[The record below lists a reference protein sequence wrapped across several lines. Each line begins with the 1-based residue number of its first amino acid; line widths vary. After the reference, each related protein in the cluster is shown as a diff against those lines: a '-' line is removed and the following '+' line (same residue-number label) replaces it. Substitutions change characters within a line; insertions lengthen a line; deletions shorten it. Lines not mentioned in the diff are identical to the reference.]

1 MVVFARVF
9 LSWLLCLFAAG
20 FLHPL
25 LQRKA
30 NGATDLMSLRPLKCL
45 SAPPRRKSL
54 VKQVT
59 SAVETITGEQ
69 MQQRKIKTVVEALR
83 LAQGLAVFQSGG
95 PGTLAQVRM
104 RGGTPQQTL
113 VLIDGAIVNSAT
125 DGTYTFANLT
135 TDNIDRIEILRGS
148 QGMMWGSDA
157 MGGVVN
163 IITKRGR
170 ETPNVS
176 SFVEYGSFATI
187 REGASATGK
196 KGPVDVA
203 ATLSRWDT
211 SNFSPS
217 IIGEAPQ
224 SATAF
229 TTGRA
234 RSNSAWICR
243 RTAAWSLP
251 RWMDGITNL
260 DGTTFNPVTSDFDP
274 ADVEPRLTTNS
285 MCIPAAIC
293 SRSRIGGRND

>member
-20 FLHPL
+20 FLHSASAAEGER
-25 LQRKA
+25 QS
-30 NGATDLMSLRPLKCL
+30 TDLMSLRPLKVFI
-45 SAPPRRKSL
+45 SATKTEVP

-125 DGTYTFANLT
+125 DGTYNFANLT

-170 ETPNVS
+170 KRPMSHLLWNTVPS
-176 SFVEYGSFATI
+176 
-187 REGASATGK
+187 RRSAK
-196 KGPVDVA
+196 A
-203 ATLSRWDT
+203 L
-211 SNFSPS
+211 
-217 IIGEAPQ
+217 APPERKDQ
-224 SATAF
+224 WT
-229 TTGRA
+229 
-234 RSNSAWICR
+234 WR
-243 RTAAWSLP
+243 R
-251 RWMDGITNL
+251 R
-260 DGTTFNPVTSDFDP
+260 
-274 ADVEPRLTTNS
+274 
-285 MCIPAAIC
+285 
-293 SRSRIGGRND
+293 